1 MGVFDYKHPNSDKQI
16 LFLSRSQERFPTGS
30 FVPFTIIL
38 ECSSGKAMQLKSNA
52 LPNLIW
58 RLKPA
63 INPATRFF
71 LVALFIVGFA
81 STYFGDPRSKTH
93 PQYAANA
100 GVFSCKQADPMYVRN
115 APDSKLGNA
124 ARGIRCWLFGYQTN
138 SQAQYK
144 RD

>member
-1 MGVFDYKHPNSDKQI
+1 
-16 LFLSRSQERFPTGS
+16 
-30 FVPFTIIL
+30 
-38 ECSSGKAMQLKSNA
+38 MQLKSNA

-81 STYFGDPRSKTH
+81 SSYFGDLRSKTH
-93 PQYAANA
+93 PQYAANVD
-100 GVFSCKQADPMYVRN
+100 VFSCTQGDPMYVRN
-115 APDSKLGNA
+115 VGNAPESKLGNA
-124 ARGIRCWLFGYQTN
+124 TRGIRCWLVGYRTD
-138 SQAQYK
+138 SQGQNK